1 MLKRK
6 EKNMTTYHKPDPTVL
21 SMLDGCIYIPLLL
34 LAFSITSTFS
44 AEFSAGVICKRRFA
58 TAILSFEM
66 SLSADANPAL
76 LFVASSQFPG
86 TSLSDDEPDDS
97 CRRCII
103 RFDSLLSTSDD
114 KTLPST
120 DSCNLFKFLLTK
132 CMWILLIYN
141 CNFNFFLNHQY
152 NNIKILICKIFYV
165 KKYNV

>member
-1 MLKRK
+1 MI
-6 EKNMTTYHKPDPTVL
+6 TYQKLDPTVI

-34 LAFSITSTFS
+34 LTFSITEFS

-58 TAILSFEM
+58 TAVLSFEM
-66 SLSADANPAL
+66 SLFVDANPAL
-76 LFVASSQFPG
+76 LLVASSQFPS
-86 TSLSDDEPDDS
+86 TSLSDDEPVDS

-141 CNFNFFLNHQY
+141 
-152 NNIKILICKIFYV
+152 
-165 KKYNV
+165 